1 MKNLILLMFIVSLAS
16 CENSEPTINEIDSTS
31 KELLTQLN
39 PFAPSYH
46 PILMALHSD
55 DINYLYDFYNNKLNQ
70 YRDEE
75 FFKVGKVQIIG
86 KLIKEKEFLLKTN
99 QNAYQ
104 LILNDIFDDQL
115 PSPSL
120 IENVIKIIENDERLS
135 SQVDVKGVLNKN
147 REFIKTMTKNLKK
160 IRKSEYQP
168 NPATETDLRFL
179 GFEEYISKYVDLN

>member
-1 MKNLILLMFIVSLAS
+1 
-16 CENSEPTINEIDSTS
+16 
-31 KELLTQLN
+31 
-39 PFAPSYH
+39 
-46 PILMALHSD
+46 
-55 DINYLYDFYNNKLNQ
+55 LYDFYNNKLNQ

-120 IENVIKIIENDERLS
+120 IENVIKIIENDEHLS
-135 SQVDVKGVLNKN
+135 RQVDVKGVLNKN
-147 REFIKTMTKNLKK
+147 REFIKTMTKNLNK